1 MNILKK
7 GDNRKSLG
15 TWGEDCACS
24 FLTNQGFSIVAR
36 NIRSPYGEIDI
47 LAQKENLLVFVEVKT
62 RSNTVNGYPE
72 AAITEMKIKHM
83 EESIQWYLDQH
94 ADIKDNWRVDVI
106 SVIGKPASKQLP
118 KIDWWQNE
126 F

>member
-1 MNILKK
+1 MDALKK
-7 GDNRKSLG
+7 NDNRKSLG
-15 TWGEDCACS
+15 TWGEECACT
-24 FLTNQGFSIVAR
+24 FLESQGFSITAR

-47 LAQKENLLVFVEVKT
+47 LAKKENQMVFVEVKT

-72 AAITEMKIKHM
+72 AAITNRKIKHM
-83 EESIQWYLDQH
+83 EESIQWFLDQH
-94 ADIKDNWRVDVI
+94 CDIKDNWRVDVI
-106 SVIGKPASKQLP
+106 SVIGKPGSKKLP